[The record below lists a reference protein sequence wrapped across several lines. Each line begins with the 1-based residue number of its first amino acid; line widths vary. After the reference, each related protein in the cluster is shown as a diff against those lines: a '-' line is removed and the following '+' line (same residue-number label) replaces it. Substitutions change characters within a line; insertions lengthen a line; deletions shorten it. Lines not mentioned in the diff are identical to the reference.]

1 MKSFYRSMVL
11 AVGVISLTSGLVFA
25 QTSTVNF
32 NNGTCTTLDT
42 CGITG
47 GTNRLIEQSGSNF
60 FFQEQIV
67 LNGQL
72 LNHTI
77 VRGTPDGTTGS
88 SFSQESFTPG
98 GAVQG
103 ATNTDSTNQ
112 LTFKQTLTAAGTVD
126 STVRMDNLN
135 IINKTA
141 EGMVNSPNIQ
151 ISQSITDP
159 TFGLNKNLVTLTPN
173 TGTTVTGD
181 FIAHIEQSM
190 TDPTSSAF
198 SSDLKFDTGTAATVN
213 QSF

>member
-1 MKSFYRSMVL
+1 MVL

>member
-11 AVGVISLTSGLVFA
+11 AIGVISLTSGLAFA
-25 QTSTVNF
+25 QTTTVNF

-67 LNGQL
+67 LNGKL

-98 GAVQG
+98 GAIQG

>member
-1 MKSFYRSMVL
+1 MKSFYRSMIF
-11 AVGVISLTSGLVFA
+11 AIGVISLTSGWAFA

-32 NNGTCTTLDT
+32 NNGACATLDT
-42 CGITG
+42 CGIAG
-47 GTNRLIEQSGSNF
+47 GTNRLIESSGSNF
-60 FFQEQIV
+60 FFQEQVV
-67 LNGQL
+67 LNGKL

-77 VRGTPDGTTGS
+77 VRGTPDGATGS
-88 SFSQESFTPG
+88 SFTQESFTPG

-103 ATNTDSTNQ
+103 ATNTTSTDA
-112 LTFKQTLTAAGTVD
+112 LTFKQTLKAAGTVD

-135 IINKTA
+135 IINRTA
-141 EGMVNSPNIQ
+141 EGMANSSEIQ

-173 TGTTVTGD
+173 TATTATGD
-181 FIAHIEQSM
+181 FVTHIEQSM
-190 TDPTSSAF
+190 TDPTTSTF

>member
-1 MKSFYRSMVL
+1 MVL
-11 AVGVISLTSGLVFA
+11 AIGVISLTSGLAFA

-32 NNGTCTTLDT
+32 NNGTCSTLDT

-47 GTNRLIEQSGSNF
+47 GTNRLIESSGSNF
-60 FFQEQIV
+60 FFQEQVI
-67 LNGQL
+67 LNGKL

-77 VRGTPDGTTGS
+77 VRGTPDGSTGS
-88 SFSQESFTPG
+88 TFAQESFTPG

-103 ATNTDSTNQ
+103 ATNTASTDA
-112 LTFKQTLTAAGTVD
+112 LTFKQTLKAAGTVD

-135 IINKTA
+135 IINRTA
-141 EGMVNSPNIQ
+141 EGMANSSEIQ

-173 TGTTVTGD
+173 TATTATGD
-181 FIAHIEQSM
+181 FVTHIEQTM
-190 TDPTSSAF
+190 TDPTNSAF
-198 SSDLKFDTGTAATVN
+198 SSDLKFDTGSAATVN